1 MQLAAVLDAVLDAVL
16 AVVGPAAATAPDD
29 VGPDVAAGAG
39 AESMMH
45 KARGE
50 CWVQQVSKVLTT
62 GEVVAA
68 AAGGDEGETV
78 WFGTMSCVSERIA
91 GADLVRGFFA
101 KLERADAKM
110 VG

>member
-1 MQLAAVLDAVLDAVL
+1 MLGSAGVEGIDDGGGCAAAVA
-16 AVVGPAAATAPDD
+16 
-29 VGPDVAAGAG
+29 
-39 AESMMH
+39 
-45 KARGE
+45 
-50 CWVQQVSKVLTT
+50 
-62 GEVVAA
+62 
-68 AAGGDEGETV
+68 GDEGETV